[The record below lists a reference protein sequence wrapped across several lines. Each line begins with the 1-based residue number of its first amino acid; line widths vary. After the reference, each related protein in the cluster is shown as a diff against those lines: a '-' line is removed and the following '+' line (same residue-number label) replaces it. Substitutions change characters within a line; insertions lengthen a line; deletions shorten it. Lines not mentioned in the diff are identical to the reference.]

1 MSNYPYKTTNQQI
14 DLARANV
21 LRWIAQILI
30 LILTALSSAYLW
42 YAMAERR
49 ILSTALLVAAALALS
64 CAVQM
69 KWYQVRKRYREMNL
83 PEVDQLLENI
93 TFETLQRMD
102 IPTLICDGTGRI
114 LWYNRV
120 FSSKNVQ
127 GEPIYAKLLRDVAGF
142 DPDTLLAEQGE
153 KGTVCVMNGY
163 TYQVYAYPME
173 RPMEAG
179 YVHLP
184 KYYVESLQTVNQQ
197 DKHQKHYI
205 TVWEDH
211 TQEAAYLDQMK
222 REDTTFTYIMIDNL
236 QELSQVSE
244 RTYRGTSAVVTEEL
258 NQWAKEMNGFLTEC
272 GNDKYMLV
280 CQAEDM
286 TRCCGEKF
294 AILDRV
300 RALGSRGEEEIPL
313 TVSIGVSRTAKT
325 LQEKEAEAQEA
336 LDIALQRGGDQ
347 AVVRMASGLEF
358 YGGRSKSVQKR
369 TKVRSRVIANELIR
383 LMQQSSNVLVMGHR
397 NADFDALGACV
408 GIARIA
414 MHVGVPVNIVTNPYD
429 ENLRLCFESLKKLP
443 EYSKMFLSGADAHD
457 LVRSESLLVIVD
469 VNNPRQFDSPD
480 LVAAI
485 PNRVVIDH
493 HRKSGENQY
502 EFKVSY
508 IEPSASSTCELIT
521 ELLEQSLPSG
531 SLEKAEADTMYSGIL
546 LDTKQFMHN
555 TGVRTFSSALFLR
568 NEGADPEEAQKLF
581 KTTLEDYNRLFKFE
595 EHVEIY
601 EGQCAIAF
609 YDGDDGDNGDRV
621 AAAKVADRLLNLQQ
635 VQASFVLCR
644 IGDVICVSARS
655 EGQWNVQIILEKLG
669 GGGHFDA
676 AGAQL
681 KLNMPQAIE
690 KLKAA
695 IDTYKQES

>member
-1 MSNYPYKTTNQQI
+1 MSNYPYKTANQQI
-14 DLARANV
+14 DLARANL
-21 LRWIAQILI
+21 LRWITQIVILI
-30 LILTALSSAYLW
+30 LAAASCAYLW
-42 YAMAERR
+42 QSMADRR
-49 ILSTALLVAAALALS
+49 VLALSLLIAAALALS

-69 KWYQVRKRYREMNL
+69 KWFQVRRRYREMNF

-102 IPTLICDGTGRI
+102 IPTLICDGTGKI
-114 LWYNRV
+114 LWYNRA
-120 FSSKNVQ
+120 FSFKNVE
-127 GEPIYAKLLRDVAGF
+127 GEPIYAKLLRDIAGF
-142 DPDTLLAEQGE
+142 DPDTLLSQTEG
-153 KGTVCVMNGY
+153 KGTPCVMNGY

-173 RPMEAG
+173 RPMEGGFA
-179 YVHLP
+179 HFP
-184 KYYVESLQTVNQQ
+184 KHTEEGQTVNQQ

-211 TQEAAYLDQMK
+211 TQEAAYLDQMH
-222 REDTTFTYIMIDNL
+222 REDTTFTYVMIDNL
-236 QELSQVSE
+236 QELAQVSE
-244 RTYRGTSAVVTEEL
+244 RTYRGASAVVTEEL
-258 NQWAKEMNGFLTEC
+258 THWAQEMNGFLTDC

-280 CQAEDM
+280 CQAQDM
-286 TRCCGEKF
+286 AHCCTEKF
-294 AILDRV
+294 PILDRV
-300 RALGSRGEEEIPL
+300 RALSNRGEEEIPL

-325 LQEKEAEAQEA
+325 LQEKEEEAQDA

-429 ENLRLCFESLKKLP
+429 ENLRLCFESLTKLP
-443 EYSKMFLSGADAHD
+443 EYSKMFLSGTDAQD
-457 LVRSESLLVIVD
+457 LVQSGSLMVIVD

-521 ELLEQSLPSG
+521 ELLEQTLPSG
-531 SLEKAEADTMYSGIL
+531 SLEKAEADTMYSGII

-555 TGVRTFSSALFLR
+555 TGVRTFSSALYLR

-601 EGQCAIAF
+601 EEQCAIAY
-609 YDGDDGDNGDRV
+609 YDGEDGDNGDRV

-655 EGQWNVQIILEKLG
+655 EGRWNVQIILEKLG
-669 GGGHFDA
+669 GGGHYDA
-676 AGAQL
+676 AGAQM
-681 KLNMPQAIE
+681 KLTMPQAIE